1 MDPITISVCMA
12 LAPVVSSSVNAASAF
27 FSRRHSSKLSRLNQS
42 QQEHLTK
49 QNQAMQVA
57 QMKYNM
63 LLQKNNHD
71 FQVQQNALSQ
81 AHQKELEVYRQTIQL
96 KIAED
101 NLTFQ
106 KWRLAQ
112 EQALQKQLADYQR
125 ETQLLIAEYQRESIR
140 EQMDYKHVLDT
151 WPLKVNPSVL
161 LENHEFLK
169 VILAPPEIDGDK
181 FGATIAGIP
190 KIEKALTEGLRE
202 FLTTFY
208 PKGTEYQ
215 PETRPVALIGG
226 SWEAKRYH
234 SEASIAALFS
244 IFRSESVLV
253 IESEIEGDDLNMRF
267 AYWFAGDAQYT
278 YSSVIKGFKFRDLV
292 FKSAKE
298 RAHAWRKTHD
308 QLIAQNIDPKQFNE
322 IDTFNLSILE
332 QDELLKKSGVDL
344 SQLPPRYKI
353 KSDDF
358 KGLLDYLVLQHQ
370 LIAGF
375 IADSYY
381 LRLANTFPA
390 VAQWLNGLRQ
400 PLDVATKKALL
411 EQYQA
416 LYAVDDLSTA
426 CAMHLFM
433 ARELVE
439 HREGDYAEVFLRKG
453 LHYWLQWREI
463 QPLATLP
470 ELLNQFAQQV
480 KLHDESV
487 YRLVMAILQG
497 LRWIEPAQRIQAAF
511 TQALQIEQEIQQR
524 LQWHREQEEKQKRLQ
539 AQREKERLERERQE
553 RERLERE
560 REARYKLL
568 HPKWASHTGEDQ
580 YGHYADLK
588 IKNIVQRMRWIEA
601 GTFMMG
607 SPETEL
613 GRYSDE
619 TLHQVTLTQ
628 GFWLADTT
636 VTQAL
641 WQAVMES
648 NPSYFKGD
656 SLPVENVSWNDAQA
670 FISQLKTTLPIRLP
684 TEAEWEYAC
693 RAGTSTSF
701 SSGEN
706 ISLTQVN
713 YRGMWEFIPSATG
726 FMNVVSE
733 LLLGRWEEEAK
744 HATTSVKS
752 YPANPWGLYDM
763 YGNVGEWCQDWYG
776 AYPSDLQVDPQGID
790 LGERRVLRG
799 GSWRDYGRVC
809 RSANRSRRTP
819 DCRGSNVGFRFA
831 LGHVS

>member
-27 FSRRHSSKLSRLNQS
+27 FNRRHSSKLSRLNQS

-63 LLQKNNHD
+63 LLHKDNQA
-71 FQVQQNALSQ
+71 FQAHQSALSQ

-112 EQALQKQLADYQR
+112 EQALQKQLANYQR

-215 PETRPVALIGG
+215 PEARPVALIGG

-253 IESEIEGDDLNMRF
+253 IESEIEGDDLNMHF

-298 RAHAWRKTHD
+298 RAQAWRKTHD
-308 QLIAQNIDPKQFNE
+308 QLIAQNIDPKQLNE
-322 IDTFNLSILE
+322 LDTFNLSILE
-332 QDELLKKSGVDL
+332 QDELLKKSGVDI
-344 SQLPPRYKI
+344 SQLPRRYKI

-375 IADSYY
+375 IADSYH

-400 PLDVATKKALL
+400 PLDGATKQALL
-411 EQYQA
+411 EQYHA
-416 LYAVDDLSTA
+416 LYAVGDLSTA

-439 HREGDYAEVFLRKG
+439 YHEGDYAEVFLQKG
-453 LHYWLQWREI
+453 LHYWLQWREV

-497 LRWIEPAQRIQAAF
+497 LGWIEPAQRIQAAF
-511 TQALQIEQEIQQR
+511 TQALQIEQEIQRR
-524 LQWHREQEEKQKRLQ
+524 LQWQREQEEKQRRLE
-539 AQREKERLERERQE
+539 AQREKERQ
-553 RERLERE
+553 
-560 REARYKLL
+560 ARYKLL
-568 HPKWASHTGEDQ
+568 HPNWASHTGEDQ
-580 YGHYADLK
+580 CGHYADLK

-607 SPETEL
+607 SPDTEL
-613 GRYSDE
+613 GRSTDE

-641 WQAVMES
+641 WQAVMGS

-656 SLPVENVSWNDAQA
+656 LLPVENVSWNDAQA

-693 RAGTSTSF
+693 RAGTKTAF
-701 SSGEN
+701 SWGAD
-706 ISLTQVN
+706 ISLVQAN
-713 YRGMWEFIPSATG
+713 YRGAWNDRENWGEGAKQAT
-726 FMNVVSE
+726 
-733 LLLGRWEEEAK
+733 K
-744 HATTSVKS
+744 PVKS
-752 YPANPWGLYDM
+752 YPYPANPWGLYDM
-763 YGNVGEWCQDWYG
+763 HGNVWEWCQDWYG
-776 AYPSDLQVDPQGID
+776 DYPTVLQVDPQGANT
-790 LGERRVLRG
+790 GTSRMLRG
-799 GSWRDYGRVC
+799 GSWNSSGRYC
-809 RSANRSRRTP
+809 CSANRFRYTP
-819 DCRGSNVGFRFA
+819 SHCNFNVGFRFA